1 MPKKSLLHELAVRV
15 PTLLIDEYRASSTC
29 VCGAKLQTSSNAPRV
44 RVHQD
49 GGGACATLQCGICD
63 RDELAVLNHHTGGTA
78 LPARAAMAGAFAATA
93 SVKQKRTLT
102 DVANLVLQQT
112 VILVSAE
119 DKGKG
124 VCLRIKLVPVC
135 IFVL

>member
-63 RDELAVLNHHTGGTA
+63 RDELAVLNITLAA
-78 LPARAAMAGAFAATA
+78 LR
-93 SVKQKRTLT
+93 
-102 DVANLVLQQT
+102 
-112 VILVSAE
+112 
-119 DKGKG
+119 
-124 VCLRIKLVPVC
+124 CLRGQPWPEHLRRQPA
-135 IFVL
+135 